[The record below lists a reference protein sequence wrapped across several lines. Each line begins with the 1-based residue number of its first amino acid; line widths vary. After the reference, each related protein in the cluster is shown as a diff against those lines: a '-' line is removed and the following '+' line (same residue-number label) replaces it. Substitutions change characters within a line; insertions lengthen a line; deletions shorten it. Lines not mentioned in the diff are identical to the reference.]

1 MSRENLYDLRKQY
14 RESARKT
21 EREYSKAVTE
31 PMMRE
36 LNRAELRLSRGV
48 QGLLTGGLSGM
59 REGFMRPEEMQA
71 MQTTE
76 PAVVSRPSVL
86 GMNMRDPTQPPKDIV
101 ISPEFQNAALDMATN
116 PANYLGMGM
125 LKSFGRAMPQNVR
138 TQFDDFYSGN
148 PLKKL
153 RGAAK
158 AGIQAVPYALEEAL
172 SPTARATAEK
182 FGAGMGRRAEI
193 LNPIDEKGV
202 QKPSIR
208 QGNLVASPQLR
219 MQRDARTEITD
230 TVSEAMPTF
239 RSEVFATGNIADDVA
254 LKKVLAADEDI
265 PDDVMSDAVNHVRAV
280 QSSSGIFQA
289 RRKAAAG
296 SNLGAEAAGTAK
308 GTAPMVAK
316 VLSNPKILEEFKKY
330 AGDELNEKEM
340 REYLG
345 VINAITGPAARTRL
359 GKNKL
364 SSGFYQGEEGK
375 SLKSTYLVETY
386 WKAKAKQKAGKKLTD
401 IQKEALSFVNKHM
414 AENPVRIRTTESG
427 NLVLQ
432 QSFRSSAKDLGGM
445 NIFAVVNPKSQEFY
459 TMMTDGSDIF
469 GLTPPGWSD
478 LTTVLPI
485 QRRRIG
491 DQSDPRGSMDI
502 NEAAIAA
509 REAAVSD
516 LERVSGMTRMRGES
530 IKAFEDRVARYFVA
544 SPSDRDRTIARSN
557 QAGLFF
563 GSIQGENNEEQR

>member
-1 MSRENLYDLRKQY
+1 MSRDNLYDLRKQY
-14 RESARKT
+14 RENARKT
-21 EREYSKAVTE
+21 EREYSEAVTT
-31 PMMRE
+31 PVKRE
-36 LNRAELRLSRGV
+36 LGRAELRLSRGV

-59 REGFMRPEEMQA
+59 RGGFMNPEEMQA

-76 PAVVSRPSVL
+76 EAIIPRSSVL
-86 GMNMRDPTQPPKDIV
+86 GMNMKDPTQPPEDIV
-101 ISPEFQNAALDMATN
+101 ISPELQNAALDMATN
-116 PANYLGMGM
+116 PANYFGLGA
-125 LKSFGRAMPQNVR
+125 LKSFASAIPHNVR
-138 TQFDDFYSGN
+138 TQVDDFYSGN
-148 PLKKL
+148 IFKKL
-153 RGAAK
+153 RGVAK
-158 AGIQAVPYALEEAL
+158 AGTQAVPYALEEVL

-182 FGAGMGRRAEI
+182 FGAGLGRRAEI

-219 MQRDARTEITD
+219 MQRDARTEIGD

-239 RSEVFATGNIADDVA
+239 RSEVFATGNIADDAA

-265 PDDVMSDAVNHVRAV
+265 PDDVMLDAINHVRAV
-280 QSSSGIFQA
+280 QSSTGIFQA

-316 VLSNPKILEEFKKY
+316 VLSNPKILQEFKKY

-345 VINAITGPAARTRL
+345 VINAITGQAARTRL

-386 WKAKAKQKAGKKLTD
+386 WKARTKQKAGKKLTD

-432 QSFRSSAKDLGGM
+432 QSFKSSANMFIPADL
-445 NIFAVVNPKSQEFY
+445 I
-459 TMMTDGSDIF
+459 
-469 GLTPPGWSD
+469 
-478 LTTVLPI
+478 
-485 QRRRIG
+485 
-491 DQSDPRGSMDI
+491 
-502 NEAAIAA
+502 
-509 REAAVSD
+509 
-516 LERVSGMTRMRGES
+516 
-530 IKAFEDRVARYFVA
+530 
-544 SPSDRDRTIARSN
+544 
-557 QAGLFF
+557 
-563 GSIQGENNEEQR
+563 

>member
-1 MSRENLYDLRKQY
+1 MSKDSLYDLRKQY
-14 RESARKT
+14 KERARKT
-21 EREYSKAVTE
+21 ERKYSEAVTA
-31 PMMRE
+31 PVKRE
-36 LNRAELRLSRGV
+36 IGRAELRLSRGV
-48 QGLLTGGLSGM
+48 QGLLTGGISGM

-71 MQTTE
+71 MQTKE
-76 PAVVSRPSVL
+76 EAVFPRPSVL
-86 GMNMRDPTQPPKDIV
+86 GMNISDPTQPPKDIV
-101 ISPEFQNAALDMATN
+101 ISPELQNAALDMGTN
-116 PANYLGMGM
+116 PANYLGLGM
-125 LKSFGRAMPQNVR
+125 LKSFASAMPHNVR
-138 TQFDDFYSGN
+138 TQVDNFYSGN
-148 PLKKL
+148 PFKRLM
-153 RGAAK
+153 GVTK
-158 AGIQAVPYALEEAL
+158 AGTQAVPYALEEAL

-182 FGAGMGRRAEI
+182 FGAGRGRRAEI
-193 LNPIDEKGV
+193 LNPINEEGV
-202 QKPSIR
+202 QKSSIR
-208 QGNLVASPQLR
+208 QGNMVATPQLR
-219 MQRDARTEITD
+219 MQRDARTEIGD
-230 TVSEAMPTF
+230 TVAEAMPTF
-239 RSEVFATGNIADDVA
+239 RSEVFATGNIADDAA

-265 PDDVMSDAVNHVRAV
+265 PDEVMSDAINHVRSV
-280 QSSSGIFQA
+280 QSSTGIFQA
-289 RRKAAAG
+289 RRKSAAG

-345 VINAITGPAARTRL
+345 VINAITSRAARTKL

-364 SSGFYQGEEGK
+364 SSSFYQGEEGK

-386 WKAKAKQKAGKKLTD
+386 WKAKSKQAAGKKLTD
-401 IQKEALSFVNKHM
+401 LQKEALSFINKHM
-414 AENPVRIRTTESG
+414 AENPVRIRTTDSG

-445 NIFAVVNPKSQEFY
+445 NIFAVVDPKNQEFY
-459 TMMTDGSDIF
+459 TMLTDGSDIF

-485 QRRRIG
+485 QKRRIG
-491 DQSDPRGSMDI
+491 DQSDPRGSAAL
-502 NEAAIAA
+502 NEQAIAS

-516 LERVSGMTRMRGES
+516 LERASGMTRMKGES
-530 IKAFEDRVARYFVA
+530 IKAFEDRVARDFVA
-544 SPSDRDRTIARSN
+544 SPTNRDRAIARSN